1 MSRSL
6 RVRADLVPRV
16 ELAVRRNGFLRKK
29 DLAEALEMA
38 ESTVRKFRRGKP
50 VDYAIFV
57 EICQKLNLEWQ
68 DFADFGEITELNRE
82 SDEAVIARYS
92 TLGIEQTTPDTLD
105 LAEREEVIGKPN
117 IQIEESNTELI
128 EERIFRATEQ
138 LNRRGFS
145 ALVGIQALEEITK
158 DSSRYHWKIMEL
170 LAAFV
175 TNAPLRKEEEGIS
188 DDIQA
193 ALTVIGQRDSEKD
206 PPNKKLDLS
215 NTDIRGA
222 NLRKANFRK
231 VILSRAK
238 LQGANLRKANLQ
250 GADLSGANLEKAD
263 LSETDLQ
270 GAILDIVNLKWADLS
285 KAKLEKAI
293 IRGAILNDTN
303 LNKANLQRAD
313 LRFASLQGAYLDEA
327 NLQEADLSDAKLQGI
342 PLGDKLQRTHLN
354 KANLQETNFIGAIL
368 EDANLQKA
376 NFSKA
381 KLERARLFRADLQGA
396 INLKQQQIEQALGN
410 STTVLPDDVEKPAHW
425 M

>member
-1 MSRSL
+1 
-6 RVRADLVPRV
+6 
-16 ELAVRRNGFLRKK
+16 
-29 DLAEALEMA
+29 
-38 ESTVRKFRRGKP
+38 
-50 VDYAIFV
+50 
-57 EICQKLNLEWQ
+57 LNLEWR
-68 DFADFGEITELNRE
+68 DFADLGEITELYQE
-82 SDEAVIARYS
+82 SKEPVIARYS
-92 TLGIEQTTPDTLD
+92 TSETEKTTPDTLD
-105 LAEREEVIGKPN
+105 LAEREEAIAKPN
-117 IQIEESNTELI
+117 IQIEQSNTDLI

-145 ALVGIQALEEITK
+145 ALVGIQALEEIAK

-175 TNAPLRKEEEGIS
+175 RNAPLRKEEEGIS

-193 ALTVIGQRDSEKD
+193 ALTVIGQRDPEKD

-231 VILSRAK
+231 VILSGAK
-238 LQGANLRKANLQ
+238 LQEAKLPKANLQ
-250 GADLSGANLEKAD
+250 GADLSRANLEKAD

-270 GAILDIVNLKWADLS
+270 EADLREVNLKRADLS
-285 KAKLEKAI
+285 KANLEKAI
-293 IRGAILNDTN
+293 LRAAILNDTT

-327 NLQEADLSDAKLQGI
+327 NLQEADLSNAKLQGI
-342 PLGDKLQRTHLN
+342 PLGDELQKTHLN
-354 KANLQETNFIGAIL
+354 KANLQGANFIGASL
-368 EDANLQKA
+368 DNANLQGS

>member
-238 LQGANLRKANLQ
+238 LQGANL
-250 GADLSGANLEKAD
+250 
-263 LSETDLQ
+263 SETDLQ
-270 GAILDIVNLKWADLS
+270 GAILDKVNLKWADLS